1 MKELGAFLRQTRE
14 EKQVTLEE
22 LAEKTKIRKA
32 YLEAIEGGDQDVLPD
47 EVYVRGFLRIYAK
60 VLGIDPDEVIRMY
73 DQGEQE
79 LQIQQANNQRQ
90 SLLEKR
96 RARRRRKRIR
106 FAILGGLIIIAFG
119 IYYYYFR

>member
-32 YLEAIEGGDQDVLPD
+32 YLEAIEGGDHDVLPD

>member
-60 VLGIDPDEVIRMY
+60 VLGIDPDEVIRIY

>member
-90 SLLEKR
+90 SLLEKL
-96 RARRRRKRIR
+96 RARRLRKRIR

>member
-106 FAILGGLIIIAFG
+106 FAILGGLIIIE
-119 IYYYYFR
+119 

>member
-106 FAILGGLIIIAFG
+106 FAILGGPIIISFG
-119 IYYYYFR
+119 IYYYYSR